1 MGLPYPPRRFDVG
14 SQVVCRTGDGL
25 RTGCVV
31 ALNYREPHFRPDF
44 VAPYQ
49 VKLDDGRLIF
59 VPKDSDKLCS
69 RRVFT
74 WWEELFTRLPN
85 PKMFAN
91 SLDEL
96 RGAVQGQDVN
106 KPNHDGRTA
115 LFEALRLRWL
125 DGVTLLLNMGA
136 SANVINGEGAS
147 PLHQAVRAK
156 GADDV
161 HVMVLALLEA
171 RADPNAQDKDKN
183 KDPDFKSTTFKERKK
198 HRTPLHYCA
207 EKNYLRGAAALLKA
221 AANPNMIDAQYKTPL
236 HLAIDEH
243 SSRDMVTL
251 LLQGRADPDKGNI
264 EIGMSSSYLM
274 LAARNGNAD
283 IASALIKARA
293 FLDKV
298 GKQGMTALHMAARS
312 RHENVAKLLIEAKCD
327 ISIKAMGKTAQ
338 ELAVTNGS
346 IGLAVLLGFED
357 QNASSTFQVQ
367 TKELYLN

>member
-346 IGLAVLLGFED
+346 IGLAKLLGFKEQD
-357 QNASSTFQVQ
+357 ESSTLQVQ
-367 TKELYLN
+367 AKELYLN